1 MARYTESVCRL
12 CRREGA
18 KLFLKG
24 TRCYTKKCSFERRP
38 TPPGQH
44 GVRRRKVGEF
54 GLQLREKQKVRRVY
68 SILEKQFKN
77 YFEAAESRPG
87 VTGEN
92 LLRLL
97 ELRLDNVVYRMGFA
111 SSRAQARQLVAHG
124 HFEVNGRRTNVPSFQ
139 LKPGDLVGVR
149 QARHTRDPFKTA
161 KETLR
166 SHQAPEWLSVDPAK
180 LSGTIG
186 DLPRRDQMP
195 LDLNEQL
202 VVEYYSR

>member
-1 MARYTESVCRL
+1 MARYTDPVCRL

-24 TRCYTKKCSFERRP
+24 SRCYTKKCAFERRP

-54 GLQLREKQKVRRVY
+54 GMQLREKQKVRRVY
-68 SILEKQFKN
+68 SVVERQFKN
-77 YFEAAESRPG
+77 YFDAADARPG
-87 VTGEN
+87 MTGEN
-92 LLRLL
+92 LLRML
-97 ELRLDNVVYRMGFA
+97 ELRLDNVVFRMGFA
-111 SSRAQARQLVAHG
+111 TSRAQARQFVGHG
-124 HFEVNGRRTNVPSFQ
+124 HFSVNGRPTNIASFQ
-139 LKPGDLVGVR
+139 LKPGDRVEVR
-149 QARHTRDPFKTA
+149 QSRTSRDPFKTA

-166 SHQAPEWLSVDPAK
+166 SHQGPEWLSVDAAT
-180 LSGTIG
+180 LAGTVAE
-186 DLPRRDQMP
+186 LPRRDQMP